1 LGQYHFY
8 VPVSTNYF
16 FNILGA
22 YGWYGYYKGH
32 GDHGDDHDDDYDM
45 EPQHCGDKLD
55 YEYGMIHSEGYPAGT
70 DNTNECAW
78 QKDYGNSSK
87 VCYDICFYSE
97 EGKQKV
103 WSKEICVD
111 LEYGSG
117 CTK

>member
-1 LGQYHFY
+1 MSQTIPIIYLIH
-8 VPVSTNYF
+8 
-16 FNILGA
+16 ILGA
-22 YGWYGYYKGH
+22 YGWYGHYYKGH
-32 GDHGDDHDDDYDM
+32 GDHGDDHDHDDDMDDM

-97 EGKQKV
+97 EGQQKV
-103 WSKEICVD
+103 WSKQVCVD